1 MESQEGEKVMKTLQE
16 VINEQPAASRRK
28 IAKRVAEL
36 VAEEMTLRDLRKARK
51 VTQVQLAKK
60 LGVNQEQVSRSEK
73 RADIHL
79 STLKRSVEAMGGTL
93 ILVAQFP
100 DGPAVKLTGFVDL

>member
-1 MESQEGEKVMKTLQE
+1 MKTLQE
-16 VINEQPAASRRK
+16 VIAEQPATSRRK
-28 IAKRVAEL
+28 IERRFADL
-36 VAEEMTLRDLRKARK
+36 VAQEMTMRELRKALK

-93 ILVAQFP
+93 TLIAQFP
-100 DGPAVKLTGFVDL
+100 DRPPVKLTGFADMAS

>member
-1 MESQEGEKVMKTLQE
+1 MKTLEE
-16 VINEQPAASRRK
+16 VIAEQPASSRRK
-28 IAKRVAEL
+28 IEKRFAEL
-36 VAEEMTLRDLRKARK
+36 VAQEMTMRELRKALK

-93 ILVAQFP
+93 TLIAQFP
-100 DGPAVKLTGFVDL
+100 DRAPVKLTGFADITS

>member
-1 MESQEGEKVMKTLQE
+1 MRE
-16 VINEQPAASRRK
+16 
-28 IAKRVAEL
+28 
-36 VAEEMTLRDLRKARK
+36 LRKARK

-60 LGVNQEQVSRSEK
+60 LGVKQEQVSRFEK

-93 ILVAQFP
+93 TLIAQFP
-100 DGPAVKLTGFVDL
+100 DGAPVKLTGFADMNP

>member
-1 MESQEGEKVMKTLQE
+1 MKTLQE
-16 VINEQPAASRRK
+16 VIAEQPATSRRK
-28 IAKRVAEL
+28 IERRFADL
-36 VAEEMTLRDLRKARK
+36 VAQEMTLRELRKALK

-93 ILVAQFP
+93 TLIAQFP
-100 DGPAVKLTGFVDL
+100 DRPPVKLTGFADMAS

>member
-1 MESQEGEKVMKTLQE
+1 MKTLQE
-16 VINEQPAASRRK
+16 VIAEQPATSRRK
-28 IAKRVAEL
+28 IERRFADL
-36 VAEEMTLRDLRKARK
+36 VAQEMTMRELRKALK

-60 LGVNQEQVSRSEK
+60 LGVNQE

-93 ILVAQFP
+93 TLIAQFP
-100 DGPAVKLTGFVDL
+100 DRPPVKLTGFADMAS

>member
-1 MESQEGEKVMKTLQE
+1 MKTLQE
-16 VINEQPAASRRK
+16 VIAEQPATSRRK
-28 IAKRVAEL
+28 IERRFAEL
-36 VAEEMTLRDLRKARK
+36 VAQEMTMRELRKALK

-93 ILVAQFP
+93 TLIAQFP
-100 DGPAVKLTGFVDL
+100 DRPPVKLTGFADMAS

>member
-1 MESQEGEKVMKTLQE
+1 MKTLQE
-16 VINEQPAASRRK
+16 VIAEQPTTSRRK
-28 IAKRVAEL
+28 IERRFAEL
-36 VAEEMTLRDLRKARK
+36 VAQEMTMRELRKALK

-93 ILVAQFP
+93 TLIAQFP
-100 DGPAVKLTGFVDL
+100 DRPPVKLTGFADMAS

>member
-1 MESQEGEKVMKTLQE
+1 MKTLQE
-16 VINEQPAASRRK
+16 KIAEQPAASRRK
-28 IAKRVAEL
+28 IARRVAEL

-51 VTQVQLAKK
+51 ITQVQLAKK

-93 ILVAQFP
+93 TLVAQFP
-100 DGPAVKLTGFVDL
+100 DGPAVRLTGFADL